1 MKKSIREK
9 ISGRIIIVGV
19 MMFFASVALSYGLF
33 IPKMEQDAVNGAGDT
48 NAEVIKTIDRQIAF
62 VQDYTENLALSVAQ
76 NQEILRYF
84 EIPSTQAK
92 NVASLHLNN
101 LISYEGTVRCVLI
114 ADESGVMLDSLNKVE
129 KEDRELVKSK
139 WYKKLRSTTYGRGV
153 SEVYQVDINNTRH
166 YTAAYLKNFYYGNKK
181 YTYTV
186 FMDLNDMI
194 RDFQVLAGKQL
205 DYAAI
210 ADSEKK
216 IFISVGDKKWE
227 KQAVVAAA
235 SDQMN
240 TLEAVAG
247 GTGFVKTSL
256 NSKWRVISYV
266 ADKTIFMSFSFY
278 VVGIM
283 TVLFLFTLVTLGIL
297 SKAIGN
303 ILKPL
308 SELSGSMEEVAKGN
322 LDCKLTQFPE
332 DEIGM
337 LSRTFN
343 QMTVDLKDSLELL
356 AKKERQEQQIRFSLL
371 ISQIDPHFIYNTI
384 NSINYLARRGR
395 CNDVIKVN
403 SALISIL
410 QDRLRV
416 NDIQVTDTIANE
428 RKVVEQYLVIE
439 RYMYDGDLEVAWK
452 IENELMTEQIPKNMI
467 QPLVENALFHGLID
481 EESGELNGKIEI
493 EIQRDEKDLI
503 LRVSD
508 NGIGMSEDRLKA
520 VREEIYQPEERGK
533 KIGLSN
539 IGRRLYYLYGSSDG
553 IRIESGENEGTRI
566 TLKFKGEYFEEH

>member
-1 MKKSIREK
+1 
-9 ISGRIIIVGV
+9 
-19 MMFFASVALSYGLF
+19 
-33 IPKMEQDAVNGAGDT
+33 
-48 NAEVIKTIDRQIAF
+48 
-62 VQDYTENLALSVAQ
+62 
-76 NQEILRYF
+76 
-84 EIPSTQAK
+84 
-92 NVASLHLNN
+92 
-101 LISYEGTVRCVLI
+101 
-114 ADESGVMLDSLNKVE
+114 
-129 KEDRELVKSK
+129 
-139 WYKKLRSTTYGRGV
+139 
-153 SEVYQVDINNTRH
+153 
-166 YTAAYLKNFYYGNKK
+166 
-181 YTYTV
+181 
-186 FMDLNDMI
+186 MDLNDMI

-266 ADKTIFMSFSFY
+266 ADKTIFLSFSFY

-439 RYMYDGDLEVAWK
+439 RYMYDGDLEVSWK

>member
-1 MKKSIREK
+1 M
-9 ISGRIIIVGV
+9 
-19 MMFFASVALSYGLF
+19 
-33 IPKMEQDAVNGAGDT
+33 
-48 NAEVIKTIDRQIAF
+48 
-62 VQDYTENLALSVAQ
+62 
-76 NQEILRYF
+76 
-84 EIPSTQAK
+84 
-92 NVASLHLNN
+92 
-101 LISYEGTVRCVLI
+101 
-114 ADESGVMLDSLNKVE
+114 
-129 KEDRELVKSK
+129 
-139 WYKKLRSTTYGRGV
+139 
-153 SEVYQVDINNTRH
+153 
-166 YTAAYLKNFYYGNKK
+166 
-181 YTYTV
+181 
-186 FMDLNDMI
+186 
-194 RDFQVLAGKQL
+194 LAGKQL

-439 RYMYDGDLEVAWK
+439 RYMYDGDLEVSWK

>member
-1 MKKSIREK
+1 
-9 ISGRIIIVGV
+9 
-19 MMFFASVALSYGLF
+19 
-33 IPKMEQDAVNGAGDT
+33 
-48 NAEVIKTIDRQIAF
+48 
-62 VQDYTENLALSVAQ
+62 
-76 NQEILRYF
+76 
-84 EIPSTQAK
+84 
-92 NVASLHLNN
+92 
-101 LISYEGTVRCVLI
+101 
-114 ADESGVMLDSLNKVE
+114 
-129 KEDRELVKSK
+129 
-139 WYKKLRSTTYGRGV
+139 
-153 SEVYQVDINNTRH
+153 
-166 YTAAYLKNFYYGNKK
+166 
-181 YTYTV
+181 
-186 FMDLNDMI
+186 MDLNDMI

-371 ISQIDPHFIYNTI
+371 ISQIDP
-384 NSINYLARRGR
+384 
-395 CNDVIKVN
+395 KKK
-403 SALISIL
+403 
-410 QDRLRV
+410 QDTR
-416 NDIQVTDTIANE
+416 Q
-428 RKVVEQYLVIE
+428 KY
-439 RYMYDGDLEVAWK
+439 
-452 IENELMTEQIPKNMI
+452 
-467 QPLVENALFHGLID
+467 
-481 EESGELNGKIEI
+481 
-493 EIQRDEKDLI
+493 
-503 LRVSD
+503 SD
-508 NGIGMSEDRLKA
+508 WC
-520 VREEIYQPEERGK
+520 
-533 KIGLSN
+533 
-539 IGRRLYYLYGSSDG
+539 
-553 IRIESGENEGTRI
+553 
-566 TLKFKGEYFEEH
+566 

>member
-153 SEVYQVDINNTRH
+153 SEVYQVDINNTSH

-356 AKKERQEQQIRFSLL
+356 AKKERQEQQISLL

>member
-1 MKKSIREK
+1 
-9 ISGRIIIVGV
+9 
-19 MMFFASVALSYGLF
+19 
-33 IPKMEQDAVNGAGDT
+33 
-48 NAEVIKTIDRQIAF
+48 
-62 VQDYTENLALSVAQ
+62 
-76 NQEILRYF
+76 
-84 EIPSTQAK
+84 
-92 NVASLHLNN
+92 
-101 LISYEGTVRCVLI
+101 
-114 ADESGVMLDSLNKVE
+114 
-129 KEDRELVKSK
+129 
-139 WYKKLRSTTYGRGV
+139 
-153 SEVYQVDINNTRH
+153 
-166 YTAAYLKNFYYGNKK
+166 
-181 YTYTV
+181 
-186 FMDLNDMI
+186 MI

-439 RYMYDGDLEVAWK
+439 RYMYDGDLEVSWK

>member
-153 SEVYQVDINNTRH
+153 SEVYQVDINNTSH

-227 KQAVVAAA
+227 KQAVAAA

-439 RYMYDGDLEVAWK
+439 RYMYDGDLEVSWK

>member
-1 MKKSIREK
+1 M
-9 ISGRIIIVGV
+9 
-19 MMFFASVALSYGLF
+19 
-33 IPKMEQDAVNGAGDT
+33 
-48 NAEVIKTIDRQIAF
+48 
-62 VQDYTENLALSVAQ
+62 
-76 NQEILRYF
+76 
-84 EIPSTQAK
+84 
-92 NVASLHLNN
+92 
-101 LISYEGTVRCVLI
+101 
-114 ADESGVMLDSLNKVE
+114 
-129 KEDRELVKSK
+129 
-139 WYKKLRSTTYGRGV
+139 
-153 SEVYQVDINNTRH
+153 
-166 YTAAYLKNFYYGNKK
+166 
-181 YTYTV
+181 
-186 FMDLNDMI
+186 
-194 RDFQVLAGKQL
+194 LAGKQL

>member
-1 MKKSIREK
+1 
-9 ISGRIIIVGV
+9 
-19 MMFFASVALSYGLF
+19 
-33 IPKMEQDAVNGAGDT
+33 
-48 NAEVIKTIDRQIAF
+48 
-62 VQDYTENLALSVAQ
+62 
-76 NQEILRYF
+76 
-84 EIPSTQAK
+84 
-92 NVASLHLNN
+92 
-101 LISYEGTVRCVLI
+101 
-114 ADESGVMLDSLNKVE
+114 
-129 KEDRELVKSK
+129 
-139 WYKKLRSTTYGRGV
+139 
-153 SEVYQVDINNTRH
+153 
-166 YTAAYLKNFYYGNKK
+166 
-181 YTYTV
+181 
-186 FMDLNDMI
+186 
-194 RDFQVLAGKQL
+194 
-205 DYAAI
+205 
-210 ADSEKK
+210 
-216 IFISVGDKKWE
+216 
-227 KQAVVAAA
+227 
-235 SDQMN
+235 
-240 TLEAVAG
+240 
-247 GTGFVKTSL
+247 
-256 NSKWRVISYV
+256 
-266 ADKTIFMSFSFY
+266 
-278 VVGIM
+278 
-283 TVLFLFTLVTLGIL
+283 
-297 SKAIGN
+297 
-303 ILKPL
+303 
-308 SELSGSMEEVAKGN
+308 
-322 LDCKLTQFPE
+322 
-332 DEIGM
+332 
-337 LSRTFN
+337 
-343 QMTVDLKDSLELL
+343 MTVDLKDSLELL

>member
-1 MKKSIREK
+1 
-9 ISGRIIIVGV
+9 
-19 MMFFASVALSYGLF
+19 
-33 IPKMEQDAVNGAGDT
+33 
-48 NAEVIKTIDRQIAF
+48 
-62 VQDYTENLALSVAQ
+62 
-76 NQEILRYF
+76 
-84 EIPSTQAK
+84 
-92 NVASLHLNN
+92 
-101 LISYEGTVRCVLI
+101 
-114 ADESGVMLDSLNKVE
+114 
-129 KEDRELVKSK
+129 
-139 WYKKLRSTTYGRGV
+139 
-153 SEVYQVDINNTRH
+153 
-166 YTAAYLKNFYYGNKK
+166 
-181 YTYTV
+181 
-186 FMDLNDMI
+186 MDLNDMI

>member
-1 MKKSIREK
+1 M
-9 ISGRIIIVGV
+9 
-19 MMFFASVALSYGLF
+19 
-33 IPKMEQDAVNGAGDT
+33 
-48 NAEVIKTIDRQIAF
+48 
-62 VQDYTENLALSVAQ
+62 
-76 NQEILRYF
+76 
-84 EIPSTQAK
+84 
-92 NVASLHLNN
+92 
-101 LISYEGTVRCVLI
+101 
-114 ADESGVMLDSLNKVE
+114 
-129 KEDRELVKSK
+129 
-139 WYKKLRSTTYGRGV
+139 
-153 SEVYQVDINNTRH
+153 
-166 YTAAYLKNFYYGNKK
+166 
-181 YTYTV
+181 
-186 FMDLNDMI
+186 
-194 RDFQVLAGKQL
+194 
-205 DYAAI
+205 
-210 ADSEKK
+210 
-216 IFISVGDKKWE
+216 GDKKWE

-439 RYMYDGDLEVAWK
+439 RYMYDGDLEVSWK

>member
-153 SEVYQVDINNTRH
+153 SEVYQVDINNTSH

-283 TVLFLFTLVTLGIL
+283 T
-297 SKAIGN
+297 
-303 ILKPL
+303 
-308 SELSGSMEEVAKGN
+308 
-322 LDCKLTQFPE
+322 
-332 DEIGM
+332 
-337 LSRTFN
+337 
-343 QMTVDLKDSLELL
+343 
-356 AKKERQEQQIRFSLL
+356 
-371 ISQIDPHFIYNTI
+371 
-384 NSINYLARRGR
+384 
-395 CNDVIKVN
+395 
-403 SALISIL
+403 
-410 QDRLRV
+410 
-416 NDIQVTDTIANE
+416 VTDTIANE